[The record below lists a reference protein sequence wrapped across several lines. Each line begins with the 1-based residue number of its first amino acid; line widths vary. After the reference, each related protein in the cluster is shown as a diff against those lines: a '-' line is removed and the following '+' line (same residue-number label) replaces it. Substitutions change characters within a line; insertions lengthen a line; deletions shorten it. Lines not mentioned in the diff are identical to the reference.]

1 VESDEEFAAR
11 RVGRQVGRFRLESV
25 LGVGGMAAVYLA
37 RSADGAAVAVKV
49 LHPDVGVRPD
59 VKERFFRE
67 GFLANQL
74 NHPSVVRALE
84 YGEAGPDG
92 AFLVLE
98 LLDGETLYARAQRYG
113 RLPIAELLAH
123 ADEAL
128 DVLAVAHAHG
138 IVHRDLKPENLF
150 VTREGRLKVLDFG
163 LARVAEAM
171 PTGNRTRTGIALGTF
186 PYMAPEQAL
195 GRHAELDGRTDLF
208 ALGATLFRL
217 ISGRKVHEAAS
228 EIELLMAM
236 ASRPA
241 PPLAQVSPD
250 VPPDVALIVDLA
262 LAFSK
267 TARYPDARTMQA
279 DVRAVRAGQRPEYAL
294 GRFAAREQKT
304 ALGMTIPPG
313 SAPPASLGAPGS
325 AGTPRTFVA
334 SAPPFVPAAVVP
346 SRPPKKK
353 SALVPLLVVG
363 GMLGFLGAVAAL
375 GLWWLRGGPVS
386 VAGEAA
392 ATASAVQTAIP
403 ASTAPTVV
411 TPAREGNGV
420 SPEAARPADG
430 GARPAKP
437 GTQRAPTSAPVA
449 SVAAP
454 SASSASPANPATSA
468 APPASDPA
476 ATGSAAPPVSSTAS
490 VPTTALGFTGPAT
503 SASSAFV
510 PNPPGSKRKRRKV
523 SRAE

>member
-1 VESDEEFAAR
+1 MESDEEFAAR

-67 GFLANQL
+67 GFIANQL

-84 YGEAGPDG
+84 YGDAGPDG

-98 LLDGETLYARAQRYG
+98 LLDGETLYSRAQRYG
-113 RLPIAELLAH
+113 RLPIAELLAY

-128 DVLAVAHAHG
+128 DVLAVAHAQG

-228 EIELLMAM
+228 EVELLMAM

-250 VPPDVALIVDLA
+250 VPPDVTLIVDLA

-304 ALGMTIPPG
+304 ALNMTLPPG
-313 SAPPASLGAPGS
+313 SAAPASLGAPGS

-334 SAPPFVPAAVVP
+334 SAPPPVPAAVVP

-363 GMLGFLGAVAAL
+363 GMLSFLGVTAAVA
-375 GLWWLRGGPVS
+375 LWWLRGNTAPV
-386 VAGEAA
+386 AAEA
-392 ATASAVQTAIP
+392 ATASAIQAAIP

-411 TPAREGNGV
+411 TPAREGNAV
-420 SPEAARPADG
+420 SPEAAQPADG
-430 GARPAKP
+430 GARPATP
-437 GTQRAPTSAPVA
+437 ATQRASSTSAPVA
-449 SVAAP
+449 SVAVP
-454 SASSASPANPATSA
+454 SASSAASAAPATSA

-476 ATGSAAPPVSSTAS
+476 ATGSAAPTGSGAAS
-490 VPTTALGFTGPAT
+490 VPATALGFTGPAT

-510 PNPPGSKRKRRKV
+510 PSPSGSKRKRRKV
-523 SRAE
+523 LKAE